1 MGVSGSGKTTIG
13 RALAEELSFD
23 FFDGDDYH
31 PLENIKKMKAGNPL
45 NDNDRHPWLTKL
57 NALLMGHSDQGCIL
71 ACSALKESYRQQ
83 LTKGID
89 EMVLLVYLKGAFTTI
104 YDRMQS
110 REAHFMPAAL
120 LQSQFA
126 VLEEPKNALI
136 IDVTLSL
143 EEIIKKIKTA
153 IRSKSFGTEKS

>member
-13 RALAEELSFD
+13 RALAEELSVD

-31 PLENIKKMKAGNPL
+31 PLENIKKMKEGKPL
-45 NDNDRHPWLTKL
+45 NDNDRYPWLIKL
-57 NALLMGHSDQGCIL
+57 NALLIGRRDQGCIL

-89 EMVLLVYLKGAFTTI
+89 ETVQLVYLKGAFTTI

-110 REAHFMPAAL
+110 REDHFMPTAL

-153 IRSKSFGTEKS
+153 LE

>member
-13 RALAEELSFD
+13 RALAEELSVD

-31 PLENIKKMKAGNPL
+31 SLENIKKMKEGNPL
-45 NDNDRHPWLTKL
+45 NDNDRYPWLIKL
-57 NALLMGHSDQGCIL
+57 NGLLIGRRDQGCIL

-89 EMVLLVYLKGAFTTI
+89 ETVQLVYLKGAFTTI

-110 REAHFMPAAL
+110 REDHFMPTAL

-143 EEIIKKIKTA
+143 EEIIKKIKIA
-153 IRSKSFGTEKS
+153 LRSKSLGTEKS

>member
-13 RALAEELSFD
+13 RALADELSFD

-31 PLENIKKMKAGNPL
+31 PLENIKKMKEGTPL
-45 NDNDRHPWLTKL
+45 NDNDRYPWLIKL
-57 NALLMGHSDQGCIL
+57 NGLLLGRRDQGCIL

-89 EMVLLVYLKGAFTTI
+89 ETVQLVYLKGAFITI

-110 REAHFMPAAL
+110 REDHFMPTAL

-136 IDVTLSL
+136 IGVTLSL

-153 IRSKSFGTEKS
+153 LE

>member
-13 RALAEELSFD
+13 RALADELSFD

-31 PLENIKKMKAGNPL
+31 HLENIKKMKEGTPL
-45 NDNDRHPWLTKL
+45 NDNDRYPWLIKL
-57 NALLMGHSDQGCIL
+57 NGLLIGRRDQGCIL

-89 EMVLLVYLKGAFTTI
+89 ETVQLVYLKGAFTTI

-110 REAHFMPAAL
+110 REDHFMPTAL

-153 IRSKSFGTEKS
+153 LE